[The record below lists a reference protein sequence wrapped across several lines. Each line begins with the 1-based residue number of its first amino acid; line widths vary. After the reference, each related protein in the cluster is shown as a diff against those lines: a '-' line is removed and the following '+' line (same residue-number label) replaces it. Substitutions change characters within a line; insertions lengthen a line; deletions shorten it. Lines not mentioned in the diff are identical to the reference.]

1 MNPSMHK
8 YQAVLLACALFV
20 VAVWVGT
27 QSKNNNSSTTVAGA
41 HNLRS
46 TNSHEKHQTAG
57 GGGLTMPAHVS
68 APKTNSFSAV
78 TLPSP
83 SNSEEKANTNTEDYV
98 WPGEFALESF
108 ESLKDD
114 LSYDFGS
121 FAYEH

>member
-1 MNPSMHK
+1 
-8 YQAVLLACALFV
+8 
-20 VAVWVGT
+20 
-27 QSKNNNSSTTVAGA
+27 
-41 HNLRS
+41 
-46 TNSHEKHQTAG
+46 
-57 GGGLTMPAHVS
+57 MPAHVS

-83 SNSEEKANTNTEDYV
+83 SNSEEKANKNTEDYV